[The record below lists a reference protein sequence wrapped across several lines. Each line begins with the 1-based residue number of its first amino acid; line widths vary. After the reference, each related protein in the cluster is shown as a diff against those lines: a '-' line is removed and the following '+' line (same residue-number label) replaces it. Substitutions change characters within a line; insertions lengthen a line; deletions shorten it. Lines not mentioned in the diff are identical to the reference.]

1 MSPSCSIAVLL
12 MVVYGWIHIWRSYQ
26 PQEAHDILS
35 NILMQKRGPKRLVTP
50 TERYLCHWRAAASM
64 IFLTQKPGPS
74 FLNIPSICSFYFI
87 FF

>member
-50 TERYLCHWRAAASM
+50 TER
-64 IFLTQKPGPS
+64 
-74 FLNIPSICSFYFI
+74 
-87 FF
+87 